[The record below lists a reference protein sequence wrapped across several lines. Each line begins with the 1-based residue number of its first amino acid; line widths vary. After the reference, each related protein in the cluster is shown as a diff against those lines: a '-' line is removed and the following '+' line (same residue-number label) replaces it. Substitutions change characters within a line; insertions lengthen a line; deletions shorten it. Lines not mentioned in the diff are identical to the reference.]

1 MSELPLFY
9 KVFKVIEMAGS
20 VLKNNNKNGSC
31 FLKVV
36 SLNLVGHGCNAVTAG
51 LFDGWSLGFLL
62 STISCWVTVGPRT
75 RHVFMCYCYPFCL
88 LFILIC
94 LLQMCL
100 VENVM
105 FHSNMSFHVKY
116 NTLALQ

>member
-51 LFDGWSLGFLL
+51 LFDGWSLGLLL
-62 STISCWVTVGPRT
+62 STISCWSQNKTCIYV
-75 RHVFMCYCYPFCL
+75 L
-88 LFILIC
+88 LLSILFIVYFDLFIA
-94 LLQMCL
+94 
-100 VENVM
+100 NV
-105 FHSNMSFHVKY
+105 FG
-116 NTLALQ
+116 